1 MMRPK
6 RKSESHII
14 EKKSLKIINDI
25 LPEFWTIRE
34 YKPDYG
40 IDLSIE
46 LFEKK
51 DIGKKSIYD
60 TLGEHLF
67 VQVKGVED
75 IQSSVVKI
83 MKRNNI
89 ENSPLSEEDVIGE
102 IDVIKFSIDTNELF
116 TVHRMGSTIPVILF
130 VVDVNNDKI
139 YFVCLND
146 YIDKVILP
154 QTPNFFSL
162 EQETKTIFIPKT
174 NLISN
179 DLQTLNPLFFYSKR
193 PKFYSLFNKIGYQ
206 KNELNFCNEEI
217 LIERCQYYAELLLRF
232 DVWENSVW
240 PILSHFKKVLNQF
253 KTTNNIIIGLVDG
266 VILDEDIKKWEYG
279 LEGKVYSQKEVMNFM
294 NLHSTWD
301 QMDNI
306 KNVYESMCREWFLPT
321 ELGQI

>member
-1 MMRPK
+1 MRPK

-14 EKKSLKIINDI
+14 EKKSLKIVNDI

-51 DIGKKSIYD
+51 DSGEKRIYD

-75 IQSSVVKI
+75 IHSSIIKI
-83 MKRNNI
+83 KKRNNI
-89 ENSPLSEEDVIGE
+89 ENSPLIEEDIMGE
-102 IDVIKFSIDTNELF
+102 IEVIKFSIDTNELF
-116 TVHRMGSTIPVILF
+116 TVNRMGSTIPVILF
-130 VVDVNNDKI
+130 VVDVINDKI

-146 YIDKVILP
+146 YIEKVILP

-162 EQETKTIFIPKT
+162 KQETKTIFIPKI
-174 NLISN
+174 NLISKDFN
-179 DLQTLNPLFFYSKR
+179 TLNPLFFYSKR

-206 KNELNFCNEEI
+206 KNELNFCDEQI
-217 LIERCQYYAELLLRF
+217 LIKRCKYYSELLLRF

-240 PILSHFKKVLNQF
+240 PILTHFKEVLDQF
-253 KTTNNIIIGLVDG
+253 RTTDNIVIGLADG
-266 VILDEDIKKWEYG
+266 VKLEENIKEWEYG
-279 LEGKVYSQKEVMNFM
+279 LEGKLYTQKEVMNFM
-294 NLHSTWD
+294 HLHSTWN
-301 QMDNI
+301 QMDNM
-306 KNVYESMCREWFLPT
+306 KNVYESMCREWYLPT
-321 ELGQI
+321 ALGII